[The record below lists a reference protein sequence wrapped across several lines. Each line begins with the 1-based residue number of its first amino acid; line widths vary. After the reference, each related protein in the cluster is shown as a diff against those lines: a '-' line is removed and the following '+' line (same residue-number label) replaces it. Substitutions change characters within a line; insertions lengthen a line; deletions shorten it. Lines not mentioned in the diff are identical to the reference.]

1 MSRFWKCQILATLKT
16 DSMWGDRESARKGSG
31 RCGGKWGPNVSLDQ
45 AMGFLSR
52 SGVVMGSDN

>member
-1 MSRFWKCQILATLKT
+1 MR
-16 DSMWGDRESARKGSG
+16 RKRIQCGVIERAQG
-31 RCGGKWGPNVSLDQ
+31 RGVVDVGGKWGPNVSLDQ